1 MIVIDASLAIA
12 WLLQEPELLAA
23 PDVYEALPG
32 EIIIVPSHWPIEVA
46 SALQVN
52 VRRGRIPLDT
62 FDTIVTKLASLQP
75 TIDVAVPIREI
86 DTLTRFAL
94 DQRLTVYD
102 AAYVALSARYDAAL
116 ATLDSDMRAAA
127 RRLDI
132 QVRPA

>member
-1 MIVIDASLAIA
+1 MIVIDASLAVA

-23 PDVYEALPG
+23 PDVYEALP
-32 EIIIVPSHWPIEVA
+32 EEVIIVPSHWPVEVA

-62 FDTIVTKLASLQP
+62 FDTIIAKLASLEP
-75 TIDVAVPIREI
+75 TVDVAVPIHEI

-116 ATLDSDMRAAA
+116 ATLDNDMRAAA
-127 RRLDI
+127 RRLNI